1 MIGVAVCVGAKLRGS
16 IGAVTAALGFT
27 VIPCA
32 MGLPLG
38 VLYLRYAHSPVLH
51 NVLSGV
57 AAAAAGLLIATGIR
71 MLRSRHGGIMALLF
85 AALTVVAVAMSKLPL
100 IAILLG
106 LAPLSIVVAR
116 AKSRKNP

>member
-1 MIGVAVCVGAKLRGS
+1 
-16 IGAVTAALGFT
+16 
-27 VIPCA
+27 
-32 MGLPLG
+32 
-38 VLYLRYAHSPVLH
+38 VLH